1 MSLEG
6 KVALITGASRGIG
19 RAIALRLA
27 KEGVRVAVAAKT
39 VTPHPTLPGTIGET
53 AEACEA
59 LGTEALAVRMNVRN
73 DDDVAAGVAD
83 TVARFGRI
91 DMAIHNAG
99 ALWWKPIAD
108 TPIRRFDMVM
118 DVNVRGAHS
127 LAIHTLPHLKAAGGG
142 HFLVMSPPVVLEALP
157 GKTAYLISKYGMTMV
172 AMGLAAEHKADNIAA
187 NALWPET
194 AIESAAT
201 IHFKLGTP
209 AMWYKADLVADATYE
224 VVRQPPAER
233 TGQALLVMDV
243 MREAGVTDFTPYR
256 CDPNSEPPLF
266 TVTDIPRAGGDE
278 KAGGQIRS
286 QTS

>member
-6 KVALITGASRGIG
+6 KVALLTVASRGNG
-19 RAIALRLA
+19 LASTNRVA
-27 KEGVRVAVAAKT
+27 KEGVRVAIAAMT

-53 AEACEA
+53 VAECEA

-91 DMAIHNAG
+91 DFAIHNAG

-172 AMGLAAEHKADNIAA
+172 AMGLAAEHKNDNIAA

-194 AIESAAT
+194 AVESSAT
-201 IHFKLGTP
+201 IHFKLGDP
-209 AMWYKADLVADATYE
+209 SMWYKADIVADATYE
-224 VVRQPPAER
+224 IIRQPPSAR

-243 MREAGVTDFTPYR
+243 LREAGVSDFKPYR
-256 CDPNSEPPLF
+256 CDPNSEPPVF
-266 TVTDIPRAGGDE
+266 TVTNIPRAGGVE
-278 KAGGQIRS
+278 KAGGKIHGDDA
-286 QTS
+286 